1 LRDDIPFVCHKLIDG
16 DTVFLCTDGFYNVA
30 EDHMTDMPIE
40 EIKKKISAQ
49 QDDASLIKIS

>member
-1 LRDDIPFVCHKLIDG
+1 MVIRL
-16 DTVFLCTDGFYNVA
+16 FLCTDGFYNVA

-49 QDDASLIKIS
+49 HDASFIKIS